1 MIKLKNILS
10 EQTSSAV
17 GAVSSKSTKSGQ
29 DLITV
34 NLYSDP
40 ANTKKYD
47 TGVITNWRTLKLLA
61 KSEYLSSHLD
71 LNIKTNQHGNL
82 RLRWFPQ
89 SPEVLTGLVKPVAK
103 FYNKNLTNK
112 LREKYIKPI
121 YNPNATFAQ
130 TSAPTTDTDIENNF
144 A

>member
-1 MIKLKNILS
+1 MIKLKNILT
-10 EQTSSAV
+10 ELTPIT
-17 GAVSSKSTKSGQ
+17 GEGNTP
-29 DLITV
+29 ITV

-40 ANTKKYD
+40 ANTKKFD
-47 TGVITNWRTLKLLA
+47 TGVITNWRNLKLLA
-61 KSEYLSSHLD
+61 KSESLSSHLE

-82 RLRWFPQ
+82 RLRWFPEM
-89 SPEVLTGLVKPVAK
+89 PEVLTGLVKPIAK

-130 TSAPTTDTDIENNF
+130 SSAPTTDTDIENNF

>member
-17 GAVSSKSTKSGQ
+17 GAVSSKSTKSGHAP
-29 DLITV
+29 ITV

-47 TGVITNWRTLKLLA
+47 TGVITNWQNLKLIGNGKFL
-61 KSEYLSSHLD
+61 E
-71 LNIKTNQHGNL
+71 LNVKTNQHGDL
-82 RLRWFPQ
+82 VLRWFLERPF
-89 SPEVLTGLVKPVAK
+89 VLTDLGFPQAK

>member
-17 GAVSSKSTKSGQ
+17 GAVSGKSTKSGHAP
-29 DLITV
+29 ITV

-47 TGVITNWRTLKLLA
+47 TGVITNWQNLKLRENGKFL
-61 KSEYLSSHLD
+61 E
-71 LNIKTNQHGNL
+71 LNVKTNQHGDL
-82 RLRWFPQ
+82 VLIWFLERPFVLTDSGFPQ
-89 SPEVLTGLVKPVAK
+89 AK